1 MKQNRKKNK
10 QRQRP
15 SQPQQQQPGSRPQDQ
30 RQKTSV
36 QPAQRELPGL
46 DQVSPSSKAK
56 PSAKK
61 KSHVLIACGGTG
73 GHLFPG
79 IAVGEI
85 LQERGH
91 EVTLLISEKKIDA
104 LASSGHASLKFEK
117 MPFLAMPKPWSP
129 KMAGFLMGV
138 WRGLK
143 QCKAFIRKNQT
154 AAVLGMGGFTSFAPV
169 LAGRQCRIKT
179 FIHDSN
185 AVPGK
190 ANKMTARF
198 CDEILLG
205 FEECGQ
211 YFPAGKSKRT
221 VGTPVRSA
229 LIKAAAESK
238 EDPYAFFNLNKD
250 LRTLLVI
257 GGSQGARG
265 LNNAVAHSL
274 DQLDALGIQ
283 ILHVTG
289 PGDYQEMK
297 DAYAP
302 KEIRLRSHVAAFCHR
317 MDLAY
322 RVADVALARSG
333 ASTLAELAAF
343 GVPSLLV
350 PYPHAAD
357 DHQTK
362 NAAIFD
368 RAGAGIAIK
377 ETDLSPEEL
386 TDQVR
391 RLVTDADHHARMQA
405 SARKLAHLDAAARIA
420 NTIEAA
426 IA

>member
-1 MKQNRKKNK
+1 MKQNRKKNRQKNHSPK
-10 QRQRP
+10 QSQSQPQRK
-15 SQPQQQQPGSRPQDQ
+15 SQPQQQQLQLEVDAPAPRQAAPVSRGP
-30 RQKTSV
+30 
-36 QPAQRELPGL
+36 
-46 DQVSPSSKAK
+46 KARK
-56 PSAKK
+56 
-61 KSHVLIACGGTG
+61 HVLIACGGTG

-79 IAVGEI
+79 IAVAEV
-85 LQERGH
+85 LQSRGH
-91 EVTLLISEKKIDA
+91 DVTLLISEKKIDD
-104 LASSGHASLKFEK
+104 LASSGHSSLKFEK

-138 WRGLK
+138 WRGLR
-143 QCKAFIRKNQT
+143 QCKAFIREHKT

-169 LAGRQCRIKT
+169 LAGRRSRIKT

-185 AVPGK
+185 AIPGK
-190 ANKMTARF
+190 ANRLTAKF

-205 FEECGQ
+205 FDECAAH
-211 YFPAGKSKRT
+211 FPAAKKKRT

-229 LIKAAAESK
+229 LVKAASESK
-238 EDPYAFFNLNKD
+238 DDPYAFFNLNKE

-265 LNNAVAHSL
+265 INNAVAHSL

-283 ILHVTG
+283 VLHITG
-289 PGDYQEMK
+289 PGDYQEMR

-343 GVPSLLV
+343 GVPSILV

-368 RAGAGIAIK
+368 KAGAGIMIK

-386 TDQVR
+386 TSQVR
-391 RLVTDADHHARMQA
+391 RLVTDQRVHDRMKA
-405 SARKLAHLDAAARIA
+405 AARKIAHLDAASKIA
-420 NTIEAA
+420 DTIEEA
-426 IA
+426 IT

>member
-1 MKQNRKKNK
+1 MKNPRKKHKHHRHQPQHQK
-10 QRQRP
+10 QQKA
-15 SQPQQQQPGSRPQDQ
+15 SQPAQGGRQMEQ
-30 RQKTSV
+30 RQKQTGAV
-36 QPAQRELPGL
+36 TQEKPAVKR
-46 DQVSPSSKAK
+46 
-56 PSAKK
+56 
-61 KSHVLIACGGTG
+61 HFLIACGGTG

-79 IAVGEI
+79 IAVAEI
-85 LQERGH
+85 LQARGH

-104 LASSGHASLKFEK
+104 LAASGHSKLTFEK

-129 KMAGFLMGV
+129 KMAGFMMGV
-138 WRGLK
+138 WSGLK
-143 QCKAFIRKNQT
+143 RCKELIRKHRT

-169 LAGRQCRIKT
+169 LAGRQCKVRT

-185 AVPGK
+185 AIPGK
-190 ANKMTARF
+190 ANRLTARF

-211 YFPAGKSKRT
+211 YFPEKKVKRT

-229 LIKAAAESK
+229 LIWAATESSD
-238 EDPYAFFNLNKD
+238 DPYAFFNLKRE
-250 LRTLLVI
+250 LPTLLVI

-265 LNNAVAHSL
+265 VNNAVAHSL

-283 ILHVTG
+283 ILHITG
-289 PGDYQEMK
+289 PGDYQEMT

-333 ASTLAELAAF
+333 ASTLAELATF
-343 GVPSLLV
+343 GVPSILV
-350 PYPHAAD
+350 PYPYAAD

-368 RAGAGIAIK
+368 KAGAGIMIK

-386 TDQVR
+386 TLQVS
-391 RLVTDADHHARMQA
+391 RLVREKEHHSKMQT
-405 SARKLAHLDAAARIA
+405 AARRMA
-420 NTIEAA
+420 HPKAACA
-426 IA
+426 IADALDT

>member
-1 MKQNRKKNK
+1 MKNPRKKNK
-10 QRQRP
+10 HQRHQNP
-15 SQPQQQQPGSRPQDQ
+15 NQKQQQKSNQPAPNGRQVEE
-30 RQKTSV
+30 RQKQQGTGV
-36 QPAQRELPGL
+36 GRAEK
-46 DQVSPSSKAK
+46 SSG
-56 PSAKK
+56 KK
-61 KSHVLIACGGTG
+61 HYLIACGGTG

-79 IAVGEI
+79 IAVAEI
-85 LQERGH
+85 LQGRGH

-104 LASSGHASLKFEK
+104 LAASGHSKLTFEK

-129 KMAGFLMGV
+129 KMAGFMMGV
-138 WRGLK
+138 WSGLK
-143 QCKAFIRKNQT
+143 RCKELIRKHQT
-154 AAVLGMGGFTSFAPV
+154 TAVLGMGGFTSFAPV
-169 LAGRQCRIKT
+169 LAGRQCKVKT

-185 AVPGK
+185 AIPGK
-190 ANKMTARF
+190 ANKLTARF
-198 CDEILLG
+198 CDEVLLG

-211 YFPAGKSKRT
+211 YFPEKKVKRT

-229 LIKAAAESK
+229 LLWAATETS
-238 EDPYAFFNLNKD
+238 EDPYAFFNLNRD
-250 LRTLLVI
+250 LPTLLVI

-265 LNNAVAHSL
+265 INNAVAHSL

-283 ILHVTG
+283 ILHITG
-289 PGDYQEMK
+289 PGDYQEMT

-333 ASTLAELAAF
+333 ASTLAELATF
-343 GVPSLLV
+343 GVPSILV
-350 PYPHAAD
+350 PYPYAAD

-368 RAGAGIAIK
+368 KAGAGMMIK

-391 RLVTDADHHARMQA
+391 RLIQDKEHHQKMET
-405 SARKLAHLDAAARIA
+405 AARTMAHPKAAVVIA
-420 NTIEAA
+420 DALEE
-426 IA
+426 

>member
-1 MKQNRKKNK
+1 MKNPRKKNK
-10 QRQRP
+10 QQRHNP
-15 SQPQQQQPGSRPQDQ
+15 QHHKQQKQTNQPASHSGPVEQ
-30 RQKTSV
+30 RQK
-36 QPAQRELPGL
+36 QQ
-46 DQVSPSSKAK
+46 SPSNGAK
-56 PSAKK
+56 PAGKR
-61 KSHVLIACGGTG
+61 HFLIACGGTG

-79 IAVGEI
+79 IAVAEI
-85 LQERGH
+85 LQSRGH

-104 LASSGHASLKFEK
+104 LAASGHSKLTFEK

-129 KMAGFLMGV
+129 KMAGFIMGV
-138 WRGLK
+138 WSGLK
-143 QCKAFIRKNQT
+143 RCKELIRKHQT

-169 LAGRQCRIKT
+169 LAGRQCKVRT
-179 FIHDSN
+179 YIHDSN
-185 AVPGK
+185 AIPGK
-190 ANKMTARF
+190 ANKLTARF

-211 YFPAGKSKRT
+211 YFPEKKVKHT

-229 LIKAAAESK
+229 LIWAATEHS

-265 LNNAVAHSL
+265 VNNAVAHSL
-274 DQLDALGIQ
+274 EQLDALGIQ
-283 ILHVTG
+283 ILHITG
-289 PGDYQEMK
+289 PGDYQEMT

-333 ASTLAELAAF
+333 ASTLAELATF
-343 GVPSLLV
+343 GVPSILV
-350 PYPHAAD
+350 PYPYAAD

-368 RAGAGIAIK
+368 KAGAGIMIK
-377 ETDLSPEEL
+377 ETELSPEEL
-386 TDQVR
+386 TEQVGK
-391 RLVTDADHHARMQA
+391 LIHEKEYHARMQSAARAMAHPRAA
-405 SARKLAHLDAAARIA
+405 SAIADAL
-420 NTIEAA
+420 EG
-426 IA
+426 